1 MQNGTASPLTRDE
14 IFGMEDIL
22 VEEVTIPM
30 WNNRTV
36 LVCGLS
42 AAAKNQYQQ
51 SLVEM
56 KGGTQKLRLENSTAK
71 LVALTVVNQARQRIF
86 TERDIEK
93 LGTKSAAALELI
105 VEAANRL
112 SGMTKKEVEDLVKNS
127 EPSQSDDSSSVS
139 P

>member
-1 MQNGTASPLTRDE
+1 
-14 IFGMEDIL
+14 MEDIL
-22 VEEVTIPM
+22 VEEVSIPM
-30 WNNRTV
+30 WHNRSV

-51 SLVEM
+51 SLVDM
-56 KGGTQKLRLENSTAK
+56 KNGTQKLRLENSTAK
-71 LVALTVVNQARQRIF
+71 LVALTVVNRERQRLF

-93 LGTKSAAALELI
+93 LGTKSAAALECI
-105 VEAANRL
+105 VEVANRL
-112 SGMTKKEVEDLVKNS
+112 SGMTKQEVDALVKNS

>member
-1 MQNGTASPLTRDE
+1 MVDDSPLPLTRDE

-22 VEEVTIPM
+22 VEEVSIPM
-30 WNNRTV
+30 WHNRSV

-51 SLVEM
+51 SLVDM
-56 KGGTQKLRLENSTAK
+56 KNGTQKLRLENSTAK
-71 LVALTVVNQARQRIF
+71 LVALTVVNRERQRLF

-93 LGTKSAAALELI
+93 LGTKSAAALECI
-105 VEAANRL
+105 VEVANRL
-112 SGMTKKEVEDLVKNS
+112 SGMTKQEVDALVKNS

>member
-1 MQNGTASPLTRDE
+1 MSDDHTLPLTREE

-30 WNNRTV
+30 WHNRRV

-51 SLVEM
+51 SIVEM

-71 LVALTVVNQARQRIF
+71 LVALTVVNKDRQRIF

-93 LGTKSAAALELI
+93 LGTKSSAALELI

>member
-1 MQNGTASPLTRDE
+1 MSDEAMLPLTREE
-14 IFGMEDIL
+14 ILGMEDIL
-22 VEEVTIPM
+22 VEEVTIPQ
-30 WNNRTV
+30 WKNRTV
-36 LVCGLS
+36 MVCGLT

-56 KGGTQKLRLENSTAK
+56 RGTSQKLRLENSTAK
-71 LVALTVVNQARQRIF
+71 LVALTVVNKERQRIF

-105 VEAANRL
+105 VEVANRL